1 MDDLDRGELEDQ
13 TFRSKK
19 RDDGETSV
27 NSELDSAWPADLQQ
41 SRWMSLGRGPLD
53 DEWDDSEIG
62 RRPAVQA
69 NRKEIRLLAENRL
82 KPKNPK
88 LLFLPCFRKLFPH
101 FPWPQRSI
109 SRMSRFYANNRWRRR
124 PGPRPGAEAVTP
136 HEILPLCG
144 FSDKYPDEPPA
155 ARAEWMIDRRN
166 SMTTGFQIRWMIDW
180 PRANLKAVRSEFSSQ
195 RPYRSTKRN
204 YGEMTVNSG
213 LAR

>member
-69 NRKEIRLLAENRL
+69 N
-82 KPKNPK
+82 
-88 LLFLPCFRKLFPH
+88 
-101 FPWPQRSI
+101 
-109 SRMSRFYANNRWRRR
+109 
-124 PGPRPGAEAVTP
+124 
-136 HEILPLCG
+136 
-144 FSDKYPDEPPA
+144 
-155 ARAEWMIDRRN
+155 
-166 SMTTGFQIRWMIDW
+166 
-180 PRANLKAVRSEFSSQ
+180 
-195 RPYRSTKRN
+195 
-204 YGEMTVNSG
+204 
-213 LAR
+213 